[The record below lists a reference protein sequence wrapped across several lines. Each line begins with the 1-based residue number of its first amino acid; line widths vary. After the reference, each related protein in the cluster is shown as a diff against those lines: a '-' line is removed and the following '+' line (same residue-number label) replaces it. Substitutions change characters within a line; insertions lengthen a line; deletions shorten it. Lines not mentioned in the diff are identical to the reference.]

1 MRGRGCP
8 VISASLAFGL
18 AGMLAVALWPL
29 RGGEGLRGPVDRA
42 METAGVAHPVTAV
55 LLNFRAYDTF
65 LELGVLLLAVLGA
78 WSLGR
83 HTPLPARPVPGPV
96 MPGTVRLLVP
106 VSVVTGAYLLW
117 AGSHAPGGA
126 FQAGAV
132 LGAGGVLWVLSRPR
146 NLPAPPS
153 PLLRAGLAAG
163 AALFLAVGISGLV
176 AGHGFMGYPPQ
187 RADTLIL
194 VIETAAT
201 VSIALTLVA
210 LFLGGAPPP
219 GGRKKVQG

>member
-1 MRGRGCP
+1 MSRIGAGLSGAFALL
-8 VISASLAFGL
+8 VGVLLA
-18 AGMLAVALWPL
+18 AVLLPL
-29 RGGEGLRGPVDRA
+29 PENTGLRVPVSEH
-42 METAGVAHPVTAV
+42 MHVSGVEHPVTAV

-96 MPGTVRLLVP
+96 MPGTVRLLIP
-106 VSVVTGAYLLW
+106 AAVVIGVYLLW

-132 LGAGGVLWVLSRPR
+132 LGAAGVLWVLTRPR
-146 NLPAPPS
+146 DLPAPPP
-153 PLLRAGLAAG
+153 PLLRVGLMVGAGVFIVVGIAGLLLG
-163 AALFLAVGISGLV
+163 Y
-176 AGHGFMGYPPQ
+176 GFMGYGPGQ
-187 RADTLIL
+187 AYTLIL
-194 VIETAAT
+194 LIETAAT

-210 LFLGGAPPP
+210 LFLGGSP
-219 GGRKKVQG
+219 GEARMKVEG

>member
-1 MRGRGCP
+1 MNRA
-8 VISASLAFGL
+8 ASRLCAALALGVGALL
-18 AGMLAVALWPL
+18 AAVLLPL
-29 RGGEGLRGPVDRA
+29 PENAGLREPVA
-42 METAGVAHPVTAV
+42 AHMQVSGVDHPVTAV

-96 MPGTVRLLVP
+96 MPGTVRLLIP
-106 VSVVTGAYLLW
+106 AAVVIGVYLLW

-132 LGAGGVLWVLSRPR
+132 LGAAGVLWVLSRPR
-146 NLPAPPS
+146 DLPAPPS
-153 PLLRAGLAAG
+153 PLLRLGLAAG
-163 AALFLAVGISGLV
+163 AVLFLLTGIAGLLL
-176 AGHGFMGYPPQ
+176 GFGFMGYAPAQ
-187 RADTLIL
+187 AYVFIL
-194 VIETAAT
+194 LIETAAT

-210 LFLGGAPPP
+210 LFLGGAP
-219 GGRKKVQG
+219 GEARMRDEG